1 LGGKIPLL
9 AVRRLFW
16 VPVALALAAGC
27 GKKGPPLA
35 PIVRI
40 PAAIDQIAAQRVGRD
55 VFVTLTVPAKNVDAS
70 IPADISRIEVY
81 GYTGR
86 VPPSRAR
93 WVEIGALIAVVPV
106 APPVVDAAGS
116 EAPKA
121 GPGVGPTDGA
131 TPGTSITVLDT
142 LTQNELVQGPVA
154 AVTPPRNGPTVAEPA
169 VPEATPPLR
178 RYYAAFGFSAR
189 GRPGPPGTAAEFA
202 VSDLPEPPTVV
213 RAPYSER
220 SVSLEW
226 SPSGGVVGFL
236 FERPLLAEEVPLD
249 EHLEPVVQTP
259 VSPGGAATDAGP
271 SPSLPSGP
279 TRYNVYRDLAPDLLT
294 VPISAPLPAWSATR
308 PAPLNAMPLEL
319 TAFADPVELD
329 RPRCY
334 IVRAVRGLGAAGV
347 EGEPSLPTCM
357 TPTDVFPPGAP
368 ARLVAIGDQGG
379 ISLVWEPNS
388 EPDLAGYLVLRGE
401 ATDATLQS
409 LTSTPVVEPR
419 FRDTRVTAGTRYVY
433 VVVAVDGHLPVSN
446 VSAESNRVEETAR

>member
-1 LGGKIPLL
+1 
-9 AVRRLFW
+9 

-70 IPADISRIEVY
+70 IPVDISRIEVY

-86 VPPSRAR
+86 VPPPRAR

-106 APPVVDAAGS
+106 APPVLDAAGSDAGS
-116 EAPKA
+116 EAPKP
-121 GPGVGPTDGA
+121 GPGVGPADGA

-154 AVTPPRNGPTVAEPA
+154 TVTPPRNAPTVAEPA
-169 VPEATPPLR
+169 VPEATLPLR

-189 GRPGPPGTAAEFA
+189 GRPGPPGAGAEFA
-202 VSDLPEPPTVV
+202 VSDLPEPPAVV

-249 EHLEPVVQTP
+249 ERLEPVVQAP
-259 VSPGGAATDAGP
+259 VSPGAAATAAGP
-271 SPSLPSGP
+271 SPSVPDGP
-279 TRYNVYRDLAPDLLT
+279 TRYNIYRDLAPDLLT
-294 VPISAPLPAWSATR
+294 VPITAPLPAWSVTR
-308 PAPLNAMPLEL
+308 PAPLNAMPLESM
-319 TAFADPVELD
+319 AFVDPVELD

-334 IVRAVRGLGAAGV
+334 VVRAIRGTGAAGV

-368 ARLVAIGDQGG
+368 ARLVAIADQGG